1 MKRSKGE
8 LILES
13 HLKSYKIPFEAEY
26 RFCERRWRFDF
37 AFPAKRVAVEVEGG
51 VWMQKSRH
59 TSPKGYIND
68 MEKYTEAACQG
79 WTVLRF
85 TPQQVKKGEAINKI
99 LKTLG
104 EIVTVCPAGN
114 AIGSVTPNIVRPCK
128 RGKGCD

>member
-13 HLKSYKIPFEAEY
+13 HLNAYKIAFEAEY

-37 AFPAKRVAVEVEGG
+37 AFPLKRVAVEVEGG
-51 VWMQKSRH
+51 IYTFGRH
-59 TSPKGYIND
+59 NRPTGMIAD
-68 MEKYTEAACQG
+68 MAKYNEAAAMG

-104 EIVTVCPAGN
+104 EIVSICPPGH
-114 AIGSVTPNIVRPCK
+114 AIGSVTPNIVKPCK
-128 RGKGCD
+128 RGKVAE